1 MGTTA
6 DKVLKEALHLS
17 AAERAAVAESLL
29 SSLDQPDPQI
39 DQLWAKEAESRID
52 AADRGEMETVSEEDV
67 FAKYDSP

>member
-6 DKVLKEALHLS
+6 EEVLKEALHLS

-29 SSLDQPDPQI
+29 SSLDQPDPEI
-39 DQLWAKEAESRID
+39 DQFWAKEAEARID
-52 AADRGEMETVSEEDV
+52 AADRGEMETVSEEGV